1 MTQRVN
7 LYGTIHGT
15 SPAAGAAINCVLH
28 KTIKPTDFLPA
39 FLNAVV
45 LAAAGTKL
53 PDKFRAIVIGTQSK
67 NPTEWIRE
75 FRPLDHDS
83 ALAYLT
89 TIVSD
94 LLSTGNNYFLPIE
107 AVAEVVK
114 KLSKPDEIH
123 DLVETVDLVR
133 LNEFA
138 KTRSEY
144 GPVRNATDFEPPD
157 EESIEEIVA
166 RRFNPIIGIF
176 K

>member
-1 MTQRVN
+1 MARRQR
-7 LYGTIHGT
+7 
-15 SPAAGAAINCVLH
+15 PAQRSIALCTRRSNRPIFCRRFS
-28 KTIKPTDFLPA
+28 TRSSWP
-39 FLNAVV
+39 
-45 LAAAGTKL
+45 
-53 PDKFRAIVIGTQSK
+53 
-67 NPTEWIRE
+67 
-75 FRPLDHDS
+75 PLDHDS

-94 LLSTGNNYFLPIE
+94 LLSSGNNYFLPIE

-114 KLSKPDEIH
+114 KLRKPDEIR

-157 EESIEEIVA
+157 EESIEENVA